1 MINDEGGE
9 VAEETFQ
16 ALLSRCQ
23 IGLETSMKG
32 SGFISGCVN
41 LLRWKCRIINF
52 KRVGLFIDSRD
63 WIRNKKATINLINKK
78 IINSFNTL

>member
-1 MINDEGGE
+1 MINDEEGE

-16 ALLSRCQ
+16 AVLSRCQ

-41 LLRWKCRIINF
+41 LLR
-52 KRVGLFIDSRD
+52 
-63 WIRNKKATINLINKK
+63 
-78 IINSFNTL
+78 